1 MHQTHSNILM
11 SFEHKQIDYLASLD
25 VLIRGRE
32 DDTIQRSVHRKGT
45 WVDQYIHF
53 YSFAPNQHKLGLV
66 RNIFNHARKS
76 YKIDTLQD
84 ELEKCKHTLIFN
96 GYPAQFLEHQGQLP
110 RPSPTISKM
119 KIVIHL
125 TLGRDD

>member
-1 MHQTHSNILM
+1 MIQFRDLSIVKAHGWTSIYISTVFQQT
-11 SFEHKQIDYLASLD
+11 E
-25 VLIRGRE
+25 
-32 DDTIQRSVHRKGT
+32 
-45 WVDQYIHF
+45 
-53 YSFAPNQHKLGLV
+53 HKLGLV